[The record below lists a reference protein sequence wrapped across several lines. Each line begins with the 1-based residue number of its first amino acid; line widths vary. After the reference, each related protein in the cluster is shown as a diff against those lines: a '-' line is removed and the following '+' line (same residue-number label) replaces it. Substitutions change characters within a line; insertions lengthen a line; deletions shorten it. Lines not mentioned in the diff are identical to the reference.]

1 MNNRRRLSEGE
12 REQRG
17 RADRERVK
25 EAASELLSSEG
36 WARWV
41 RARRTFHA
49 YSASNCMLI
58 ALQCHQRGIL
68 PEHIAGFHTW
78 IKLGRAVRKGEQAIR
93 ILGPIAVKQRE
104 KDSDGAEERRVF
116 FKTTFVFD
124 VSQTDPIPGVEL
136 APLHPPR
143 QPLTGDSHSHLLPPL
158 VAFAE
163 SLGYGVAFRSIPGA
177 TGGWCDPRA
186 QRIVVDA
193 DVPPNAQVRTLV
205 HEITHALGVDYAKYS
220 RAQADVIVD
229 TTTLIVLSGVGL
241 DVSGETIPYVAGW
254 GESGA
259 LEAVSEFAQLID
271 GLARRIA
278 HVIEGP
284 SDGDPAGGR
293 VSRRRVAAGR
303 QPGTPSS

>member
-1 MNNRRRLSEGE
+1 MTSRRRLSEAE
-12 REQRG
+12 REQRR

-25 EAASELLSSEG
+25 QAAAELLSSDG
-36 WARWV
+36 WCRWV
-41 RARRTFHA
+41 RARETLHA

-58 ALQCHQRGIL
+58 AMQCHQRGII

-78 IKLGRAVRKGEQAIR
+78 IKLGRAVRKGERALR
-93 ILGPIAVKQRE
+93 ILAPITVKQRQQ
-104 KDSDGAEERRVF
+104 DSPDCEERRVF

-124 VSQTDPIPGVEL
+124 VSQTDPIPGVEP
-136 APLHPPR
+136 APLHPPS
-143 QPLTGDSHSHLLPPL
+143 QPLTGDSHGHLLAPL
-158 VAFAE
+158 VTLAE
-163 SLGYGVAFRSIPGA
+163 SLGYAVAFQSIPGA

-193 DVPPNAQVRTLV
+193 DVPANARVRTLV
-205 HEITHALGVDYAKYS
+205 HEIAHALGVDYARYS
-220 RAQADVIVD
+220 RAQAEVIVD

-278 HVIEGP
+278 HAIEVP
-284 SDGDPAGGR
+284 SDGDQDRSESGLI
-293 VSRRRVAAGR
+293 AA
-303 QPGTPSS
+303 